1 MKIACISL
9 GCPKNQVDLDV
20 MVHILL
26 SAGHET
32 VADLAEADVILVNT
46 CGFIESAK
54 TEAIENILEACS
66 YKQQNP
72 ELKVIVTGC
81 LAERYRSQIEEEIPE
96 VDAVVGC
103 ASNKAIDTIVARL
116 FHGEDHLESYGA
128 KKDFPLG
135 GKRVIGTPAHYAYL
149 KIAEGCNNRCHYC
162 AIPGIRGPLHSRDM
176 ADCVAEARWLAGEGV
191 KELIVVAQDPTA
203 YGEDWGKPGSI
214 CELLDK
220 LNKVPGLEWIRIMYA
235 YPERI
240 TDEFIAAM
248 KRNEKVVPYLDLPIQ
263 HCNDTI
269 LKNMNRRSTRAE
281 LLEVIGKL
289 RREMEARW
297 EVLCQAAADAA
308 AKEGTLE
315 LPRSYTIHSGVP
327 VGKWLELQRQVQAGQ
342 RPGRLTAEQA
352 AKLEKLGIRW
362 NHRLEAAWEKGFA
375 SAQKYRTEHGDLLV
389 PVRYRDKNDFAL
401 GEWIV
406 YNRQRY
412 LGGNLTQN
420 RIERLEAIGMVW
432 STSNDLWEQNY
443 AAATQYYLEHG
454 DLEVP
459 IKYETPSGFGL
470 GVWLGAQRAAHKA
483 GELPQEQL
491 ERLDALGMDW
501 TNRNDRKWMSLYD
514 VAAAYYHEHGN
525 LNVPSEYVTPDG
537 VLLGKWVARQRYA
550 YLNPDR
556 SSARV
561 TPERKALLDKLGMV
575 WEKYDPWQERYD
587 LALAYKTEHGDLE
600 IPSVYKTAD
609 GVWLGSWVN
618 RQRQTLNSGS
628 SALSSERR
636 KLLRTLFKGERRPS
650 DPAADHGTVR
660 EANWERN
667 FRSAARY
674 ARKYKHLL
682 VPASYVDSDGVRL
695 GVWISNLRA
704 ARKNRP
710 DSYQVTPAHIKKLN
724 SIGMVWDAR
733 DAKWG
738 TAYQQAKAYYKAH
751 GNLHAAANYKSD
763 ETGFCLGDWLRRMR
777 EWDTTHDPKLTPERR
792 AMLDKIGME
801 WSE

>member
-32 VADLAEADVILVNT
+32 VADLGEADVILVNTCGFIESAKTEAIENILEACAYKQQNPELKVIVTGCLAERYRSQIEEEIPEVDAVVGCASNKAIDTIVARLFQGENHLESYGAKKDFPLGGKRVIGTPAHYAYLKIAEGCNNRCHYCAIPGIRGPLHSRDLAEADVILVNT

-103 ASNKAIDTIVARL
+103 ASNKAIDTIVDRL

-269 LKNMNRRSTRAE
+269 LKNMNRRSNRAE

-289 RREMEARW
+289 RREIPGITLRTTLIAGFPGETEEQFEDLCNFVKEVKFDRLGCFAYSAEENTVAAKMDGQIDQETKDRRA
-297 EVLCQAAADAA
+297 ELVMQIQTGIMAQKQAEKVGQTVHVLCDGIDEESGLYLCRTTGDAP
-308 AKEGTLE
+308 EVDGNVCVSSEEPLY
-315 LPRSYTIHSGVP
+315 P
-327 VGKWLELQRQVQAGQ
+327 GQ
-342 RPGRLTAEQA
+342 
-352 AKLEKLGIRW
+352 
-362 NHRLEAAWEKGFA
+362 F
-375 SAQKYRTEHGDLLV
+375 YDVLV
-389 PVRYRDKNDFAL
+389 DD
-401 GEWIV
+401 
-406 YNRQRY
+406 
-412 LGGNLTQN
+412 
-420 RIERLEAIGMVW
+420 
-432 STSNDLWEQNY
+432 SD
-443 AAATQYYLEHG
+443 
-454 DLEVP
+454 
-459 IKYETPSGFGL
+459 
-470 GVWLGAQRAAHKA
+470 
-483 GELPQEQL
+483 
-491 ERLDALGMDW
+491 
-501 TNRNDRKWMSLYD
+501 LYD
-514 VAAAYYHEHGN
+514 LY
-525 LNVPSEYVTPDG
+525 
-537 VLLGKWVARQRYA
+537 
-550 YLNPDR
+550 
-556 SSARV
+556 
-561 TPERKALLDKLGMV
+561 
-575 WEKYDPWQERYD
+575 
-587 LALAYKTEHGDLE
+587 
-600 IPSVYKTAD
+600 
-609 GVWLGSWVN
+609 
-618 RQRQTLNSGS
+618 
-628 SALSSERR
+628 
-636 KLLRTLFKGERRPS
+636 
-650 DPAADHGTVR
+650 GTV
-660 EANWERN
+660 
-667 FRSAARY
+667 
-674 ARKYKHLL
+674 
-682 VPASYVDSDGVRL
+682 
-695 GVWISNLRA
+695 
-704 ARKNRP
+704 
-710 DSYQVTPAHIKKLN
+710 
-724 SIGMVWDAR
+724 
-733 DAKWG
+733 AK
-738 TAYQQAKAYYKAH
+738 
-751 GNLHAAANYKSD
+751 
-763 ETGFCLGDWLRRMR
+763 
-777 EWDTTHDPKLTPERR
+777 
-792 AMLDKIGME
+792 
-801 WSE
+801 

>member
-269 LKNMNRRSTRAE
+269 LKNMNRRSNRAE

-289 RREMEARW
+289 RREIPGITLRTTLIAGFPGETEEQFNELGEFAEEMRFERMGCFAYS
-297 EVLCQAAADAA
+297 EE
-308 AKEGTLE
+308 EGTPAASFPDMVDEEVREHRKEIIEEQQDTRVAEMYESMIDSTDEVVVEGYDKYLAE
-315 LPRSYTIHSGVP
+315 GGLYFGRSAMYAPEIDGMIYFSVP
-327 VGKWLELQRQVQAGQ
+327 KG
-342 RPGRLTAEQA
+342 AE
-352 AKLEKLGIRW
+352 KPHI
-362 NHRLEAAWEKGFA
+362 
-375 SAQKYRTEHGDLLV
+375 GDFV
-389 PVRYRDKNDFAL
+389 KVRFDDVIDNNLL
-401 GEWIV
+401 GE
-406 YNRQRY
+406 
-412 LGGNLTQN
+412 
-420 RIERLEAIGMVW
+420 MV
-432 STSNDLWEQNY
+432 
-443 AAATQYYLEHG
+443 
-454 DLEVP
+454 
-459 IKYETPSGFGL
+459 
-470 GVWLGAQRAAHKA
+470 
-483 GELPQEQL
+483 
-491 ERLDALGMDW
+491 
-501 TNRNDRKWMSLYD
+501 
-514 VAAAYYHEHGN
+514 
-525 LNVPSEYVTPDG
+525 
-537 VLLGKWVARQRYA
+537 
-550 YLNPDR
+550 
-556 SSARV
+556 
-561 TPERKALLDKLGMV
+561 
-575 WEKYDPWQERYD
+575 
-587 LALAYKTEHGDLE
+587 
-600 IPSVYKTAD
+600 
-609 GVWLGSWVN
+609 
-618 RQRQTLNSGS
+618 
-628 SALSSERR
+628 
-636 KLLRTLFKGERRPS
+636 
-650 DPAADHGTVR
+650 
-660 EANWERN
+660 
-667 FRSAARY
+667 
-674 ARKYKHLL
+674 
-682 VPASYVDSDGVRL
+682 
-695 GVWISNLRA
+695 
-704 ARKNRP
+704 
-710 DSYQVTPAHIKKLN
+710 
-724 SIGMVWDAR
+724 
-733 DAKWG
+733 
-738 TAYQQAKAYYKAH
+738 
-751 GNLHAAANYKSD
+751 
-763 ETGFCLGDWLRRMR
+763 
-777 EWDTTHDPKLTPERR
+777 
-792 AMLDKIGME
+792 
-801 WSE
+801 